1 MRTPP
6 LTFPKT
12 GTDTD
17 DRGCDIIVFPE
28 KGLMLGLDDRQKLS
42 LHAEDI
48 PDAGALPCLEGG
60 DLTPVLAALS
70 CLARDNRIYVVAN
83 VYDHKHCPPGR
94 TSCPPDGVLF
104 YNTNV
109 ALDRNGTLVSRW
121 ENLSLNL
128 CTLFVCH
135 VKAEG
140 HCHESEIL
148 GVLTGTIFFRPTSGH
163 GISVLLTAQY
173 TSQFIPRH
181 DVLPGIY
188 SVAVQQA
195 WSLAHGVPLLAAGVQ
210 RPPTGTL
217 GSGIYA
223 GGRGPLIYSYS
234 PDNRSKL
241 LIANTDAAAPENSR
255 YAGDVLDVRSLTFS
269 YMNTS
274 AFAVASLLNASGE
287 MLVCNG
293 EVCCRLS
300 YASTELSDAFFLIA
314 GWTKTSRTARP
325 SEVLSPG
332 RLPFAEDAEARRSRR
347 TRAAP
352 TVAASLLDLNTSG
365 LDSLREIVREVVRKE
380 LRKILPAA
388 NRPSSL
394 SLAEVV
400 REEVHRAF
408 QPEGPINTTTPE
420 EPTLSYAAMARR
432 PPQAHRQTTAPPRR
446 DPPMPQ
452 YPRRQ
457 EGQVQDVRAEQPSP
471 RKTDVWRTADRRPLC
486 YHCGEADHIYRSCP
500 YRRLGLRGFH
510 PNDPRPSGVGNSTRE
525 RPRVD
530 DSGWLR
536 SMGGDRNCAGLL
548 CTRVQRNGRVC
559 SLTVCD
565 KRSEGRPCTK
575 MATRSSTRFSSLR
588 LEARFATPY
597 VYPVLASDGLAL
609 TSVRSWNFETSP
621 GHSSSLS
628 IDERNPPKEPILH
641 AFIAAIDE
649 GREIS
654 KEDPS
659 ETKTGREHNGCG
671 RSSQEVEK
679 GLGRG
684 EREGLAWHCQTTRK
698 CGTVAAVRAL
708 RRIAMGYTVEKG
720 RR

>member
-1 MRTPP
+1 MTCWDLCLL
-6 LTFPKT
+6 LTGLWT
-12 GTDTD
+12 AGTCHAFKAAVYEHALLGDPANEPFEVLVAKNLD
-17 DRGCDIIVFPE
+17 SYGQAVQAAAAEGCDIIVFPE

-109 ALDRNGTLVSRW
+109 ALDRNGTLVSRYHKNHLFR
-121 ENLSLNL
+121 EALLDTPEPFEEAVFETDFGARVGMFICFDVLFPEAAQLVARHNI
-128 CTLFVCH
+128 TLAVM
-135 VKAEG
+135 
-140 HCHESEIL
+140 STL
-148 GVLTGTIFFRPTSGH
+148 W
-163 GISVLLTAQY
+163 
-173 TSQFIPRH
+173 H

-314 GWTKTSRTARP
+314 GWTKTSR
-325 SEVLSPG
+325 
-332 RLPFAEDAEARRSRR
+332 
-347 TRAAP
+347 
-352 TVAASLLDLNTSG
+352 
-365 LDSLREIVREVVRKE
+365 
-380 LRKILPAA
+380 
-388 NRPSSL
+388 
-394 SLAEVV
+394 
-400 REEVHRAF
+400 
-408 QPEGPINTTTPE
+408 
-420 EPTLSYAAMARR
+420 
-432 PPQAHRQTTAPPRR
+432 
-446 DPPMPQ
+446 
-452 YPRRQ
+452 
-457 EGQVQDVRAEQPSP
+457 
-471 RKTDVWRTADRRPLC
+471 
-486 YHCGEADHIYRSCP
+486 
-500 YRRLGLRGFH
+500 
-510 PNDPRPSGVGNSTRE
+510 
-525 RPRVD
+525 
-530 DSGWLR
+530 
-536 SMGGDRNCAGLL
+536 
-548 CTRVQRNGRVC
+548 VC

-609 TSVRSWNFETSP
+609 TSVRSWSFKTSP

-671 RSSQEVEK
+671 YEIGVVFFFVLLVVSFVLYHYCKQNILEAK
-679 GLGRG
+679 GK
-684 EREGLAWHCQTTRK
+684 RK
-698 CGTVAAVRAL
+698 
-708 RRIAMGYTVEKG
+708 
-720 RR
+720 